1 MLAMAKNEA
10 KVAAAKARADSLSPE
25 RRKEIA
31 ATGAA
36 KRWGKTY
43 KTVGSGNF
51 LFDFGVDV
59 ECHVLDDLGKT
70 AVISQRGMGQA
81 MGFSK
86 RGDRLGSFVNSKT
99 MDGYLGRDLR
109 DKLENPLVFQQKG
122 AAAGSAIQKSY
133 GYDATILIDLC
144 NSILAAKADGKLKGE
159 RYARMV
165 EQAQI
170 LVSASAKA
178 GIRNL
183 VYALAGYSPSTT
195 EVIEAFKLYVREE
208 AKKYE
213 REFPNELY
221 DQWQRLYGIAMPER
235 GKPWQF
241 KHLTIRHIY
250 HPLAQSNGKLF
261 QLLKILKANDGRR
274 GTKMFQF
281 LNEIGARALRMH
293 LGRVLE
299 MAESATD
306 LREYERKIISRFG
319 GQQELDLVIPDVPP
333 IALPQP
339 SEQSQPDAPAT
350 ETQPV

>member
-1 MLAMAKNEA
+1 MAEKKDQA
-10 KVAAAKARADSLSPE
+10 KVAAAKARAAALP
-25 RRKEIA
+25 KEARVAIA
-31 ATGAA
+31 SKAA
-36 KRWGKTY
+36 AARWGKTY
-43 KTVGSGNF
+43 KTVVSGNF

-59 ECHVLDDLGKT
+59 ECHVLDDPGKT

-86 RGDRLGSFVNSKT
+86 RGDRLQSFVNSKA
-99 MDGYLGRDLR
+99 MANYIGRDLR
-109 DKLENPLVFQQKG
+109 EKLENPLVFQQKG
-122 AAAGSAIQKSY
+122 AAAGSAVQTAH
-133 GYDATILIDLC
+133 GYDAAILIDIC
-144 NSILAAKADGKLKGE
+144 NSILAAKAGGKLKGE

-170 LVSASAKA
+170 LVSAAAKS

-221 DQWQRLYGIAMPER
+221 DQWQRLYKIAMPDR

-241 KHLTIRHIY
+241 RHLTIKHIY
-250 HPLAQSNGKLF
+250 YPLAESNGKLL
-261 QLLKILKANDGRR
+261 QLLRALKAKDGRAK
-274 GTKMFQF
+274 TKLFQF
-281 LNEIGARALRMH
+281 LNEVGARALRMH

-299 MAESATD
+299 MSESSKD
-306 LREYERKIISRFG
+306 RSEYERKIMERFG
-319 GQQELDLVIPDVPP
+319 GQPELDLIMPD
-333 IALPQP
+333 ATSNASPQP
-339 SEQSQPDAPAT
+339 SEQSRTAA
-350 ETQPV
+350 

>member
-1 MLAMAKNEA
+1 MTTDKNQA
-10 KVAAAKARADSLSPE
+10 KVAAAIARKDALAPD

-31 ATGAA
+31 SKAA
-36 KRWGKTY
+36 AARWGKVY
-43 KTVGSGNF
+43 KTIGEPGNF
-51 LFDFGVDV
+51 LHDFGVDV
-59 ECHVLDDLGKT
+59 ECHVLDDPGKT

-86 RGDRLGSFVNSKT
+86 RGDRLRSFVNSKT
-99 MDGYLGRDLR
+99 MEHYLGRELR
-109 DKLENPLVFQQKG
+109 EKLENPLVFQQKG
-122 AAAGSAIQKSY
+122 AAAGSAIQTAH
-133 GYDATILIDLC
+133 GYDAALLIDLC
-144 NSILAAKADGKLKGE
+144 NSVLAAKADGKLKGE

-170 LVSASAKA
+170 LVSASAKS

-183 VYALAGYSPSTT
+183 VYALAKYSPTTT

-221 DQWQRLYGIAMPER
+221 EQWQRLYGIAMPDR

-241 KHLTIRHIY
+241 RHLTIKHIY
-250 HPLAQSNGKLF
+250 RPLAQSNGKLLE
-261 QLLKILKANDGRR
+261 LLRILKAKDGGRN
-274 GTKMFQF
+274 TKLFQF

-299 MAESATD
+299 MSESSKTQH
-306 LREYERKIISRFG
+306 EYERKISDRFG
-319 GQQELDLVIPDVPP
+319 QEPELDLIIPEQPSSASPP
-333 IALPQP
+333 P
-339 SEQSQPDAPAT
+339 SEQSQSAAPA
-350 ETQPV
+350 

>member
-1 MLAMAKNEA
+1 MAKDEV
-10 KVAAAKARADSLSPE
+10 KVAAAKARAASLAPE
-25 RRKEIA
+25 ERKAIA
-31 ATGAA
+31 SRAA
-36 KRWGKTY
+36 AARWGKAY
-43 KTVGSGNF
+43 KTVGDGGNF

-59 ECHVLDDLGKT
+59 ECYVLDDPGKT

-86 RGDRLGSFVNSKT
+86 RGDRLRSFVNSKA
-99 MDGYLGRDLR
+99 MAGYIGRDLR
-109 DKLENPLVFQQKG
+109 AKLENPLVFQQKG
-122 AAAGSAIQKSY
+122 AAAGSAVSTAH
-133 GYDATILIDLC
+133 GYDATLLIDIC
-144 NSILAAKADGKLKGE
+144 NSVLAAKADGKLKGE

-170 LVSASAKA
+170 LVSAAAKS

-183 VYALAGYSPSTT
+183 VYALAGYSPTST

-221 DQWQRLYGIAMPER
+221 DQWQRLYEIAMPER

-241 KHLTIRHIY
+241 KHLTIKHIY
-250 HPLAQSNGKLF
+250 YPLADSNGKIL
-261 QLLKILKANDGRR
+261 QLTRAMKAAAGARNA
-274 GTKMFQF
+274 KLFQF

-299 MAESATD
+299 MAESSKS
-306 LREYERKIISRFG
+306 RVEYERKIRERFG
-319 GQQELDLVIPDVPP
+319 REPELDLIMPDPP
-333 IALPQP
+333 SNVLQLP
-339 SEQSQPDAPAT
+339 SAQSRSASQGS
-350 ETQPV
+350 

>member
-1 MLAMAKNEA
+1 MAKDEA
-10 KVAAAKARADSLSPE
+10 KVAAAKARAASLAPE
-25 RRKEIA
+25 ERKAIA
-31 ATGAA
+31 SKAA
-36 KRWGKTY
+36 AARWGKTY

-51 LFDFGVDV
+51 LFEFGVDV
-59 ECHVLDDLGKT
+59 ECYVLDDPGKT

-86 RGDRLGSFVNSKT
+86 RGDRLQSFVNSKA
-99 MDGYLGRDLR
+99 MAGYIGRELR
-109 DKLENPLVFQQKG
+109 AKLENPLVFQQKG
-122 AAAGSAIQKSY
+122 AAAGSAVQTAH
-133 GYDATILIDLC
+133 GYDATILIDIC
-144 NSILAAKADGKLKGE
+144 NSVLAAKADGKLKGE

-170 LVSASAKA
+170 LVSAAAKS

-183 VYALAGYSPSTT
+183 VYALAGYSPTTT

-221 DQWQRLYGIAMPER
+221 DQWQRLYRIAMPER

-241 KHLTIRHIY
+241 RHLTIKHIY
-250 HPLAQSNGKLF
+250 YPLAQSNGKLLE
-261 QLLKILKANDGRR
+261 LLRMLKSGAGEPN
-274 GTKMFQF
+274 KKLFQF

-299 MAESATD
+299 MAESSAD
-306 LREYERKIISRFG
+306 AREYERKIVNRFG
-319 GQQELDLVIPDVPP
+319 GQQELELVMPDQTSNVLL
-333 IALPQP
+333 LPSVRSPNAAQG
-339 SEQSQPDAPAT
+339 T
-350 ETQPV
+350 

>member
-1 MLAMAKNEA
+1 
-10 KVAAAKARADSLSPE
+10 
-25 RRKEIA
+25 
-31 ATGAA
+31 
-36 KRWGKTY
+36 
-43 KTVGSGNF
+43 
-51 LFDFGVDV
+51 
-59 ECHVLDDLGKT
+59 
-70 AVISQRGMGQA
+70 

-86 RGDRLGSFVNSKT
+86 RGDRLRSFVNSKT

-109 DKLENPLVFQQKG
+109 EKLENPFVFQQKG
-122 AAAGSAIQKSY
+122 AAAGSAIQTAN
-133 GYDATILIDLC
+133 GYDATLLIDLC
-144 NSILAAKADGKLKGE
+144 NSVLAAKADGKLKGE

-170 LVSASAKA
+170 LVSAAAKS

-221 DQWQRLYGIAMPER
+221 DQWQRLYGIAMPDR

-250 HPLAQSNGKLF
+250 HPLAQSNGKLLE
-261 QLLKILKANDGRR
+261 LLRALKANDGSRR
-274 GTKMFQF
+274 AKLFQF
-281 LNEIGARALRMH
+281 LNEIGTRALRMH

-299 MAESATD
+299 MAESSAD
-306 LREYERKIISRFG
+306 LREYEAKIIQRFG
-319 GQQELDLVIPDVPP
+319 GQQELDLVMPDETSSASLPP
-333 IALPQP
+333 PEQFQP
-339 SEQSQPDAPAT
+339 AAPA
-350 ETQPV
+350 